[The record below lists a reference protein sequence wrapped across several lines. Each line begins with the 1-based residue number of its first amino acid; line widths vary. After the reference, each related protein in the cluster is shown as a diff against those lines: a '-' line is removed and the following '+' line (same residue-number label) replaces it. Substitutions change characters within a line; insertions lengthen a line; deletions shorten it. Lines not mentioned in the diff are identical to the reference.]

1 MTRQANCRYCG
12 RPILLIDTVK
22 GKAMPV
28 DAMPV
33 RFVPDLNGDTYYVNP
48 DGYLMHGCQ
57 LRPGET
63 EETEI
68 GYISHFATCPTNT
81 RKRRDHA

>member
-57 LRPGET
+57 LRIGET

>member
-81 RKRRDHA
+81 RKRRNHA